1 MASPAPPLADSKKPA
16 TPPPDTE
23 GKRGGDK
30 AAAGNGAGSAV
41 KGAAAGAPAAE
52 GKAGQAK
59 DSGAQTAGQGKT
71 ASGAGAAQAAAS
83 QQRFDRMAV
92 RAKLAVSEPGDAV
105 EREAD
110 AVADKVMR
118 MTEPPAAD
126 KTAGNKTAGNTAATG
141 QTAALANGPAKADQ
155 VQRKE
160 EPGTKPSP
168 VGKPSGA
175 TAKTAGDNTT
185 KTNKPQQAAGTGPQ
199 AAAGAPA
206 SASATP
212 GAGKGGEEI
221 RRKAA
226 EAAPS
231 ATNDAADP
239 PASTQ
244 ALIEGLGAGEP
255 LDAELRALFETRM
268 GADFSHVRIH
278 TDAAAARS
286 ARQIGARAFT
296 YGSHIAFAAGAY
308 QPGSESGRRL
318 LAHELTHVLQQSA
331 GTISRKIMR
340 KPASGATGGG
350 DEFEVSHAELEVPP
364 IKARHVGG
372 YGTLA
377 GKSQLKRKGAYDA
390 STRGTKQVGLWTGG
404 VKADVNK
411 IPEAQRPSTSAGFN
425 LNLNVAGGASAKVI
439 KAGSLEELRRLLQ
452 IPTWDGSGKDVQ
464 FQVDHMVEY
473 QLGGADDL
481 ANMELLNQAH
491 NGSVGSSFS
500 HGIKRTVR
508 EEIQKD
514 PKKAALKDYAG
525 PTNAAGDPTAEG
537 VMEAMTIVFRKVKGR
552 ARESKRKEGGSMFWA
567 REQIEA
573 LDHVLGLLGSGGSLE
588 GTATSFALLSPTGN
602 LLIGHFAHGASQN
615 KIAVGANQ
623 AGGMA
628 GFKLKQ
634 IVLNA
639 GYNDTA
645 AGTNIGSIEGVLDFG
660 PAVAVPKENVSVGI
674 TQAASPG
681 KYSGRLGASAGAGLP
696 NEVDFKPMS
705 PMALTGITFG
715 KGVFGQATLKPT
727 HPVLSGISIPATI
740 ENGRLGL
747 FHTIDATALAGKLKI
762 PGVGIDA
769 AAITLG
775 YDGAE
780 FSVAGSAEFTIRKFG
795 TGYLNARADTGRDFE
810 LEGGLR
816 ADKRL
821 FDQADMKL
829 WYRKKGGFGG
839 SGTLAITQPGKIK
852 GLKSARLSAK
862 YEDSV
867 FSASGEVMPD
877 IPGLKAATLSVT
889 YANDQL
895 EISGT
900 LAIDNKVPGVEK
912 ADIKVT
918 VTQTDTAWK
927 VAASGDVTPKLPG
940 LSGAKL
946 KFSYDDGF
954 VLMEG
959 EFDINKGPISGS
971 FKAGVTNGTV
981 DDKGVRGEGG
991 SGATFKVFG
1000 AADVDAVF
1008 LKDKLSGKLKLR
1020 LLPDGSIRVGGG
1032 LTVADFEVF
1041 PQIPKGGGE
1050 FLNIPITSPRIPLP
1064 GAGFSVGQMSVGVT
1078 FWASGYVKAHAAVGP
1093 GRMTGIT
1100 LTITEFDPA
1109 AANLE
1114 TLEVGGKAKF
1124 VVDGAAGVKVGADIN
1139 VGLSAVVVDLVGSL
1153 GVSGEV
1159 GIPEKTPV
1167 LTAATGFTYS
1177 KAKGLDIGA
1186 TCNLDISPSLTFKL
1200 KGGFAAKLNLY
1211 VDTVTLWRKDW
1222 TLAEANFKLPIGITA
1237 NGALNYNSKTD
1248 KLDVDPKSAIKVK
1261 TPEFKS
1267 DEFKRILDGSPSA
1280 QDVRTVDAETN
1291 KAIDEDQLMC
1301 MEPEPE
1307 PNFSEMP
1314 PAESNASVMPKRD
1327 ETAAKDTRSTPPV
1340 GVSEQDIR
1348 ALGNG
1353 LPLPDEQRRF
1363 FEGRLDQPLD
1373 AVRIYSNPEA
1383 DLLAARLAARAFTFG
1398 NAIVF
1403 AKGEYRPDTTAGQAL
1418 LAHEL
1423 AHVMQQNGGV
1433 ARRIMRLPTPPGGS
1447 SSTTP
1452 ATTGAGTPAA
1462 AETPAQRSA
1471 RARREL
1477 EQFVVPASKRRH
1489 GHVYQQWLASG
1500 KLRHG
1505 PNYDREADPP
1515 AQIGNWEGR
1524 LSGFETRAVWSRH
1537 YERLGVSAEAAGPQT
1552 ITFSGGRIESHTF
1565 SEWVGYFKRP
1575 QWNHAGQWMNHRLE
1589 VDHIVELQTASWPVA
1604 READEV
1610 ENYELLDKSTNA
1622 SAGGTIY
1629 TGLRQKMRALLA
1641 AERDV
1646 RPEQVPLRP
1655 GAGGTGTDAE
1665 TELRS
1670 RGVEFSA
1677 LAGGSVGDGRG
1688 GGRRGDAAGEF
1699 WVLAELQA
1707 GEHLAAIQ
1715 APAATSGGGSGAAD
1729 RFLLLSAAS
1738 NGSEIAPI
1746 PTRTGL
1752 NAEVS
1757 GSASRRLA
1765 SMRIQRV
1772 RFDDAGYGTAAGGAN
1787 IGHLD
1792 ATWQLPA
1799 GIMPASP
1806 DVSFTIGKAQ
1816 DGQYNGYLVA
1826 PTEIAAESS
1835 ALSPIRFTD
1844 ISFDAQGINAT
1855 GSLTPSIP
1863 LLGEQGIAVSWTH
1876 GDIRFGRSFSADD
1889 LQFAVPGV
1897 TLDAASLSVFYD
1909 RNGFGAEGGLY
1920 FTLAHLG
1927 TGALTAA
1934 VDGAGRFCAEG
1945 RLDLDTRVFDEADV
1959 RVWYRDGAFG
1969 GGGRVAI
1976 TRPGRIRGVNAASI
1990 EVSADSQHISASG
2003 NLQPALPGVQNA
2015 ALNANYSA
2023 DEGLVV
2029 GGDLQLAEI
2038 AGIREGAVHAEL
2050 RKRDGDWRVSASGRA
2065 TPALPGIN
2073 SEITLVYDDGAF
2085 DGRLTADYA
2094 QGIMS
2099 GSVTLGLTNRPV
2111 NEDGELAGGDAPGSG
2126 GDAAPPPAA
2135 GEGLSIYGSGT
2146 VTARLTDW
2154 LQGGV
2159 GLKIRPRG
2167 DILISGQIGIPE
2179 PVTVFDQYP
2188 PPERAQRTLF
2198 AMPTVSI
2205 PLVGLSVGSTV
2216 VGVALTING
2225 RVTGHAHIG
2234 PGRLTQTEL
2243 RIEDFNPAQPE
2254 SLHVT
2259 GDAEFNLPAEAGV
2272 GAALDA
2278 GVSLGAAVINATA
2291 GINVSA
2297 EAAVHADVTPHVDL
2311 DWRPDAGLHLHADLN
2326 ASLSPR
2332 LAFDLNGYAEVTA
2345 NALVTTF
2352 SLWRKEWNLAR
2363 REVGSSLA
2371 LGLQVPVDYYSDSR
2385 GVVFNPEDVRFEV
2398 PALNADTLDQ
2408 LLNAEPGGSEH
2419 VEHGRADAARA
2430 PA

>member
-1 MASPAPPLADSKKPA
+1 MASPAPPLADTRKPA
-16 TPPPDTE
+16 TPPPDAE

-30 AAAGNGAGSAV
+30 AATGNGPISANS
-41 KGAAAGAPAAE
+41 GAAKGSESKGNATGATAAE
-52 GKAGQAK
+52 GKDGQAK
-59 DSGAQTAGQGKT
+59 
-71 ASGAGAAQAAAS
+71 GAGAQPAGQDKPAASAGSAQPSAS

-126 KTAGNKTAGNTAATG
+126 NAAGDKAAGNKTAAP
-141 QTAALANGPAKADQ
+141 ANGPAKADQ

-160 EPGTKPSP
+160 DPATKPP
-168 VGKPSGA
+168 AAGKPAGA
-175 TAKTAGDNTT
+175 TAKSAGDTTKPAGDTT
-185 KTNKPQQAAGTGPQ
+185 KTTKPQQAAGAGPQ
-199 AAAGAPA
+199 AAAGPPA
-206 SASATP
+206 SAPATP

-231 ATNDAADP
+231 ATNDAAEP

-350 DEFEVSHAELEVPP
+350 GEFEVNHAELEVPP

-372 YGTLA
+372 YGALA
-377 GKSQLKRKGAYDA
+377 GKRQLKRKGAYDA

-464 FQVDHMVEY
+464 FQVDHMTEY

-537 VMEAMTIVFRKVKGR
+537 VMEAMTVVFRKVRGR
-552 ARESKRKEGGSMFWA
+552 ARESKRKEGGSMFWSK
-567 REQIEA
+567 EQIEA

-645 AGTNIGSIEGVLDFG
+645 AGTNIGSVEGVLDFG

-681 KYSGRLGASAGAGLP
+681 KYSGKLGASAGAGLP

-705 PMALTGITFG
+705 PMALAGITFG

-762 PGVGIDA
+762 PGVTIDA

-795 TGYLNARADTGRDFE
+795 TGYLNARADSGRDFE

-852 GLKSARLSAK
+852 GLKSARLNAK

-959 EFDINKGPISGS
+959 EFDINKGPISGTV
-971 FKAGVTNGTV
+971 KAGVTNGSV

-1008 LKDKLSGKLKLR
+1008 IKDKLAGKLKLR

-1041 PQIPKGGGE
+1041 PQIPKDGGE
-1050 FLNIPITSPRIPLP
+1050 FLNKEISSPRIPLP
-1064 GAGFSVGQMSVGVT
+1064 GAGFSVGKMSIGVT
-1078 FWASGYVKAHAAVGP
+1078 FWASGHVKAHASVGP
-1093 GRMTGIT
+1093 GKMTGIT

-1109 AANLE
+1109 TANLD

-1124 VVDGAAGVKVGADIN
+1124 VVDGAAGVEVGAAIN
-1139 VGLSAVVVDLVGSL
+1139 VGLSVVVVDLVGSL

-1159 GIPEKTPV
+1159 GIPHKTPV

-1186 TCNLDISPSLTFKL
+1186 TCNLDISPTLAFKL

-1248 KLDVDPKSAIKVK
+1248 KLNVDPKSAIKVK

-1301 MEPEPE
+1301 MAPEPE
-1307 PNFSEMP
+1307 PNFSAMP
-1314 PAESNASVMPKRD
+1314 PAESNASVRPKRD
-1327 ETAAKDTRSTPPV
+1327 ETAEKATRSVPPV

-1373 AVRIYSNPEA
+1373 AVRIYSNPAA

-1403 AKGEYRPDTTAGQAL
+1403 AKGEYQPDTTAGQAL

-1433 ARRIMRLPTPPGGS
+1433 ARRIMRLPNP
-1447 SSTTP
+1447 
-1452 ATTGAGTPAA
+1452 
-1462 AETPAQRSA
+1462 
-1471 RARREL
+1471 
-1477 EQFVVPASKRRH
+1477 
-1489 GHVYQQWLASG
+1489 
-1500 KLRHG
+1500 
-1505 PNYDREADPP
+1505 
-1515 AQIGNWEGR
+1515 
-1524 LSGFETRAVWSRH
+1524 
-1537 YERLGVSAEAAGPQT
+1537 
-1552 ITFSGGRIESHTF
+1552 
-1565 SEWVGYFKRP
+1565 
-1575 QWNHAGQWMNHRLE
+1575 
-1589 VDHIVELQTASWPVA
+1589 
-1604 READEV
+1604 
-1610 ENYELLDKSTNA
+1610 
-1622 SAGGTIY
+1622 
-1629 TGLRQKMRALLA
+1629 
-1641 AERDV
+1641 
-1646 RPEQVPLRP
+1646 
-1655 GAGGTGTDAE
+1655 
-1665 TELRS
+1665 
-1670 RGVEFSA
+1670 
-1677 LAGGSVGDGRG
+1677 LAG
-1688 GGRRGDAAGEF
+1688 AP
-1699 WVLAELQA
+1699 AELQA
-1707 GEHLAAIQ
+1707 GERLAAIQ
-1715 APAATSGGGSGAAD
+1715 APPATAGGGSGAAD
-1729 RFLLLSAAS
+1729 RFLLLPAAS
-1738 NGSEIAPI
+1738 NGSEIARI

-1772 RFDDAGYGTAAGGAN
+1772 RFDDAGYGTAAG
-1787 IGHLD
+1787 
-1792 ATWQLPA
+1792 
-1799 GIMPASP
+1799 S
-1806 DVSFTIGKAQ
+1806 
-1816 DGQYNGYLVA
+1816 
-1826 PTEIAAESS
+1826 
-1835 ALSPIRFTD
+1835 
-1844 ISFDAQGINAT
+1844 
-1855 GSLTPSIP
+1855 
-1863 LLGEQGIAVSWTH
+1863 
-1876 GDIRFGRSFSADD
+1876 
-1889 LQFAVPGV
+1889 
-1897 TLDAASLSVFYD
+1897 
-1909 RNGFGAEGGLY
+1909 
-1920 FTLAHLG
+1920 
-1927 TGALTAA
+1927 AA

-1945 RLDLDTRVFDEADV
+1945 QLDIDTRVFDEADV
-1959 RVWYRDGAFG
+1959 RVWYR
-1969 GGGRVAI
+1969 
-1976 TRPGRIRGVNAASI
+1976 
-1990 EVSADSQHISASG
+1990 
-2003 NLQPALPGVQNA
+2003 
-2015 ALNANYSA
+2015 
-2023 DEGLVV
+2023 
-2029 GGDLQLAEI
+2029 
-2038 AGIREGAVHAEL
+2038 
-2050 RKRDGDWRVSASGRA
+2050 
-2065 TPALPGIN
+2065 
-2073 SEITLVYDDGAF
+2073 DGAF

-2111 NEDGELAGGDAPGSG
+2111 NADCELAGGDAPVAG
-2126 GDAAPPPAA
+2126 GD
-2135 GEGLSIYGSGT
+2135 
-2146 VTARLTDW
+2146 
-2154 LQGGV
+2154 
-2159 GLKIRPRG
+2159 
-2167 DILISGQIGIPE
+2167 
-2179 PVTVFDQYP
+2179 
-2188 PPERAQRTLF
+2188 
-2198 AMPTVSI
+2198 
-2205 PLVGLSVGSTV
+2205 
-2216 VGVALTING
+2216 
-2225 RVTGHAHIG
+2225 
-2234 PGRLTQTEL
+2234 
-2243 RIEDFNPAQPE
+2243 
-2254 SLHVT
+2254 T

-2311 DWRPDAGLHLHADLN
+2311 EWRPDGGLHLHADLN

-2363 REVGSSLA
+2363 SEVGSSLA
-2371 LGLQVPVDYYSDSR
+2371 LGLQVPVDYYSGDSR
-2385 GVVFNPEDVRFEV
+2385 GVVFNPEDVHFEV

-2408 LLNAEPGGSEH
+2408 LLNEEPGGSEH
-2419 VEHGRADAARA
+2419 VERERADAARA